1 MLTAEAS
8 KLTAEASKL
17 TAEASKLTAEASKL
31 TAEAS
36 KLTVEASKLTAETSR
51 MTAETSRMTAET
63 SRMTAEASTT
73 EARDGRGKAMASVL
87 YQSIETL
94 SKDKGIDP
102 EIVVG
107 AVEDAIALATR
118 KYYKTTESMR
128 AEMDRETGE
137 IRAYV
142 FKTVV
147 ETPEQVEDETNQ
159 ISLEKA
165 REMAPEVEVG
175 GELRFYKDTT
185 PLGRIAAQMAKQ
197 VIFQKVREAERDTVF
212 NEYNHRAGEVLNAT
226 VKRLEPMD
234 TIFDLGKAEARMPK
248 REQSRLEQFAV
259 GERVRVVLLRVDRAA
274 KGPQVIVSRAAP
286 GLVSSL
292 FQSEVPEIYD
302 GTVTIRAIAREA
314 GERTKIAVMSRDKD
328 VDPVG
333 ACVGMKGMRVQS
345 IIRELRGEKI
355 DIIEYSEEIT
365 TFAEKALQPAK
376 VSRVSITD
384 LGEKQIEVIVDD
396 TQLSLAI
403 GKKGQNVRLAA
414 KLLQWKIDIKSEEE
428 KRQEVEQQMTAMS
441 GGPTTPIEQ
450 VTELGEQIL
459 EKLIAAGITTIEELA
474 DMTPEQLEEVPGI
487 GEKTVEKISTAVR
500 HYFGQ
505 YEEGEERP
513 AVAAIAAASEIEG
526 DAAEASADAEVSHPD
541 HARDVEASL
550 GSEASTEDNIIA
562 AEESTGEA
570 EESMLSEKLSGT
582 TEERLA
588 EEAAEFG
595 EAQEL
600 NGVST
605 DDLIAAEDRASMSD
619 ANDDADARE
628 EKIELEND
636 EVDNLAVQA
645 NEVSDEGIDTDGH
658 DRG

>member
-1 MLTAEAS
+1 
-8 KLTAEASKL
+8 
-17 TAEASKLTAEASKL
+17 
-31 TAEAS
+31 
-36 KLTVEASKLTAETSR
+36 
-51 MTAETSRMTAET
+51 
-63 SRMTAEASTT
+63 
-73 EARDGRGKAMASVL
+73 
-87 YQSIETL
+87 
-94 SKDKGIDP
+94 
-102 EIVVG
+102 
-107 AVEDAIALATR
+107 
-118 KYYKTTESMR
+118 
-128 AEMDRETGE
+128 
-137 IRAYV
+137 
-142 FKTVV
+142 
-147 ETPEQVEDETNQ
+147 
-159 ISLEKA
+159 
-165 REMAPEVEVG
+165 
-175 GELRFYKDTT
+175 
-185 PLGRIAAQMAKQ
+185 MAKQ

-234 TIFDLGKAEARMPK
+234 VIFDLGKAEARMPK

-286 GLVSSL
+286 GLVQNL

-355 DIIEYSEEIT
+355 DIIEFSEEIT

-384 LGEKQIEVIVDD
+384 LADKQIEVIVDD

-428 KRQEVEQQMTAMS
+428 KRQEVEQQMQAMS

-450 VTELGEQIL
+450 VTELGDAVL
-459 EKLIAAGITTIEELA
+459 EKLIAAGITTVEALA

-487 GEKTVEKISTAVR
+487 GEKTVEKISVAVR

-513 AVAAIAAASEIEG
+513 EPVVSAVAAE
-526 DAAEASADAEVSHPD
+526 
-541 HARDVEASL
+541 R
-550 GSEASTEDNIIA
+550 
-562 AEESTGEA
+562 EESSMEKTPEA
-570 EESMLSEKLSGT
+570 I
-582 TEERLA
+582 LA
-588 EEAAEFG
+588 EEAGIGTAKEINTLSTEDIADLEEAE
-595 EAQEL
+595 
-600 NGVST
+600 ST
-605 DDLIAAEDRASMSD
+605 SD
-619 ANDDADARE
+619 AFSENDARE
-628 EKIELEND
+628 ERIELNND
-636 EVDNLAVQA
+636 AVDTLVNDSQ
-645 NEVSDEGIDTDGH
+645 EVSDEGIDDGE